1 MLKIYDTLT
10 KKKSAFKPHRD
21 KKVSMYVCGM
31 TVYDYCH
38 IGHAR
43 TMVSFDI
50 VYRYLTY
57 LGYDVNYIRNIT
69 DIDDK
74 IIQRSQKNNE
84 SFYELTE
91 RFIQALNE
99 DTKALNIL
107 HAVSEPKATDFIPQ
121 MIQLIETLIQKK
133 LAYVASNGDVYYS
146 VHEFKSYG
154 ELAHQKL
161 EKLHA
166 GVRVSIL
173 EAKKDPL
180 DFVLWKL
187 AKPGEPSWDSP
198 WGKGRPGW
206 HIECSAMCLNC
217 LGEQIDIHGGGF
229 DLIFPHHQ
237 NEVAQS
243 EGATG
248 SKLANYWMHAG
259 LVTINK
265 EKMSKSLNNFFTIRE
280 VLEKYPPEVVRYFML
295 TSHYRSQLNYSAEL
309 LLQSQ
314 SALERLYQA
323 LREVDTTFQDN
334 NQTDSESNEF
344 TQRFHDA
351 MQDDFNTPI
360 ALSVLFDL
368 AREINKTHNPTLAR
382 TLKSLGQLLGL
393 LEADPETFFQQ
404 QAKNDMISPEEVEK
418 LISLRNDAR
427 AQKNWIEADRIRQEL
442 ESKGVL
448 IEDNPTGTRWK
459 RLTVD

>member
-1 MLKIYDTLT
+1 VLKIYDTLT
-10 KKKSAFKPHRD
+10 KKKSAFKPIHE

-50 VYRYLTY
+50 IYRYLKH

-74 IIQRSQKNNE
+74 IIQRAQKNNE
-84 SFYELTE
+84 PFHELTE
-91 RFIQALNE
+91 RFIRALEE

-107 HAVSEPKATDFIPQ
+107 PPISAPKATDFISH
-121 MIQLIETLIQKK
+121 MIKLIETLIQKN
-133 LAYVASNGDVYYS
+133 LAYAASNGDVYYA
-146 VHEFKSYG
+146 VHQFKSYG
-154 ELAHQKL
+154 ELAHQNIDKL
-161 EKLHA
+161 RS
-166 GVRVSIL
+166 GSRVSIL
-173 EAKKDPL
+173 EAKNDPL

-217 LGEQIDIHGGGF
+217 LGESIDIHGGGF
-229 DLIFPHHQ
+229 DLVFPHHQ

-243 EGATG
+243 EGVTEQ
-248 SKLANYWMHAG
+248 KLANYWMHAG

-280 VLEKYPPEVVRYFML
+280 VLDKYPPEVVRYFML
-295 TSHYRSQLNYSAEL
+295 TSHYRSPLNYSVEL
-309 LLQSQ
+309 LMQSQ

-323 LREVDTTFQDN
+323 LREVDISN
-334 NQTDSESNEF
+334 KDSHQFSAEKNEF
-344 TQRFHDA
+344 TNRFHEA
-351 MQDDFNTPI
+351 MQDDFNTPV
-360 ALSVLFDL
+360 ALAVLFDL
-368 AREINKTHNPTLAR
+368 AREINKTHNPTFAL

-393 LEADPETFFQQ
+393 LEKDPEMFFQQ
-404 QAKNDMISPEEVEK
+404 QANKEVIQPTEIEQ
-418 LISLRNDAR
+418 LIALRNDAR
-427 AQKNWIEADRIRQEL
+427 AQKNWTEADRIRQEL
-442 ESKGVL
+442 EQKGVL
-448 IEDNPTGTRWK
+448 IEDSPAGTRWK
-459 RLTVD
+459 RLTVE